1 MKLVGMYRS
10 VIKVTLALSLAVG
23 TAHAFAQPAGK
34 DSGALKGPKV
44 TDSGVPG
51 ESRMFGGGGDEK
63 FDRERIIP
71 HRLFM
76 RSFEVLR
83 GEEAGSLQLTPEQD
97 QQLKSIDEAFRSQ
110 MDEYRAAHRD
120 EAKALIADLS
130 PQDRRRA
137 LELLAP
143 GGPDGPR
150 GERGFGRVKEGGK
163 PGKHAPG
170 RPEGRGPAGPDGA
183 DHAMPPE
190 GRPGEGGP
198 MDGGPLGDE
207 GKPVDPQKAEA
218 AREKLKALFE
228 AAPKPDETHTKMFA
242 VLTADQ
248 KAAVEKELEKAKAE
262 MQARREEMY
271 KERVQKDIKGKIEE
285 GKKAGMDPEKIRE
298 FVRSLPA
305 SEREKLKDMD
315 PKERREY
322 VRKLWEESQ
331 KK

>member
-1 MKLVGMYRS
+1 MALMGMNRS
-10 VIKVTLALSLAVG
+10 VVKLTLALSLAVG
-23 TAHAFAQPAGK
+23 SAHAFAQPGGK
-34 DSGALKGPKV
+34 DPGALKGPKV
-44 TDSGVPG
+44 KDSGVPG

-83 GEEAGSLQLTPEQD
+83 GEEAGSLQLTHEQD
-97 QQLKSIDEAFRSQ
+97 QQLKSIDEVFRSQ

-120 EAKALIADLS
+120 EAKSLIADLS

-137 LELLAP
+137 MEMLAP
-143 GGPDGPR
+143 GGPH
-150 GERGFGRVKEGGK
+150 GE
-163 PGKHAPG
+163 
-170 RPEGRGPAGPDGA
+170 RGPAGPGPDGEKA
-183 DHAMPPE
+183 RRPGRERGAGKGAKGERLMPPE
-190 GRPGEGGP
+190 GRPGDGGPRDGGP
-198 MDGGPLGDE
+198 MGDA

-218 AREKLKALFE
+218 AKARLKELFE
-228 AAPKPDETHTKMFA
+228 AAPKPDETHTRMFA

-248 KAAVEKELEKAKAE
+248 KAAVEKKLEKAKAE

-271 KERVQKDIKGKIEE
+271 KERVQRDIKGKIEE

>member
-1 MKLVGMYRS
+1 MALMGTNRS
-10 VIKVTLALSLAVG
+10 VIKLTLVLSLAVG
-23 TAHAFAQPAGK
+23 TAQAMAQPATK
-34 DSGALKGPKV
+34 DHGALKGPKV

-51 ESRMFGGGGDEK
+51 ESRMFGGGGDGK
-63 FDRERIIP
+63 FDREQIIP

-83 GEEAGSLQLTPEQD
+83 GEDAGALRMTADQD
-97 QQLKSIDEAFRSQ
+97 QQLKTIDEAFRSQ

-137 LELLAP
+137 MEMLAP
-143 GGPDGPR
+143 GGPR
-150 GERGFGRVKEGGK
+150 GERGPAGK
-163 PGKHAPG
+163 
-170 RPEGRGPAGPDGA
+170 GPDGEKA
-183 DHAMPPE
+183 QRPGRGKGPARGEKGERPMPPE

-198 MDGGPLGDE
+198 MDGGPMGDE

-218 AREKLKALFE
+218 AKEKLKALFE
-228 AAPKPDETHTKMFA
+228 AAPKPDDTHTKMFA
-242 VLTADQ
+242 VLSADQ

-271 KERVQKDIKGKIEE
+271 KERVQKDIKGKLEE
-285 GKKAGMDPEKIRE
+285 GKKAGMEPEKIRE
-298 FVRSLPA
+298 FVRGLPA
-305 SEREKLKDMD
+305 SEREKMKDMD